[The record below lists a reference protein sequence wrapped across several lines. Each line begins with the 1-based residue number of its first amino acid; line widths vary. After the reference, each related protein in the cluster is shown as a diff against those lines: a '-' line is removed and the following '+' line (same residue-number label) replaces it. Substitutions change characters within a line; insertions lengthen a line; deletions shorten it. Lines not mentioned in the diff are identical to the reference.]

1 MATRAR
7 RAPAAAPKRT
17 LFLLFLIVA
26 ALFGG
31 IAASVQ
37 WGNPAGQWSPK
48 LGLDLE
54 GGRQIVLQPVLG
66 KDQKVNSGQVNQ
78 AVNIIRNRVD
88 GTGVSEAEVST
99 LGGSSIVVAIPG
111 NPSKEVL
118 DSLAQ
123 SSKLMFRAVV
133 QTGQPT
139 IDQTTQPTLPLP
151 PTTAAASSSA
161 AKSSA
166 ATSSSTASTSGA
178 KSTSTVAP
186 QSSGSAK
193 SSTATSTG
201 ANAGFPEALVKA
213 ASSTPSGTASSTV
226 SSTTAATTPKPT
238 PTLPGATPTSSSAA
252 AAAAGKPTSPSDTA
266 WAQQTVDPYWIRT
279 GLAKKGDTYSTLLA
293 SISCSNTNAKAGPTA
308 TQWREAS
315 AQAPAAAPTVACSTD
330 GSTTYLLG
338 PSEVDGT
345 MISDASFGQVTNS
358 QGIAT
363 GEVAVNLEFDGKGKD
378 AFGKMTTR
386 LASMQGDQNKSAIT
400 IDGVVISDPGTNG
413 AIVDGR
419 AQISGGFTTDSARLL
434 ADQLKYGALP
444 FSFKELTSDQISPQL
459 GTDQLQKGLMAG
471 AIGLLLVILYSL
483 FQYRALG
490 LVTVASLVAA
500 GVVTYGAVTFLGFAN
515 NFRLTMAGVTGLIV
529 SIGITADSFIVYFE
543 RVRDEVRSG
552 RPLKA
557 AVETGWKR
565 AKRTIIIS
573 DAVNFL
579 AAAVLYVLSES
590 SVKAFAFTLGVT
602 TLIDLL
608 IVTMFTH
615 PVLTL
620 LAHTKFFGGGHRF
633 SGFDPDRL
641 GARGVTYAGRGRV
654 TIADRKAAAAG
665 GDL

>member
-31 IAASVQ
+31 IAATTQ

-66 KDQKVNSGQVNQ
+66 QGQKVNSGQVNQ

-99 LGGSSIVVAIPG
+99 LGSSSIVVAIPG

-118 DSLAQ
+118 DSLSQ
-123 SSKLMFRAVV
+123 SSKLMFRAVI
-133 QTGQPT
+133 QSGQPT

-151 PTTAAASSSA
+151 PTTAAATSSA

-166 ATSSSTASTSGA
+166 ATSSSAVKSSAVAPNPSSASTS
-178 KSTSTVAP
+178 T
-186 QSSGSAK
+186 

-201 ANAGFPEALVKA
+201 ANAAFPEALVKA
-213 ASSTPSGTASSTV
+213 ASGTAST
-226 SSTTAATTPKPT
+226 TTAAPTAPAAQVPAAAQPT
-238 PTLPGATPTSSSAA
+238 PTLPGATPSSSTAA

-266 WAQQTVDPYWIRT
+266 WAQEPADAYWLKS
-279 GLAKKGDTYSTLLA
+279 GLAKKGDTYATLLA
-293 SISCSNTNAKAGPTA
+293 SISCSNLNAKAGPTA
-308 TQWREAS
+308 TQWREVS
-315 AQAPAAAPTVACSTD
+315 AQAPAASPTVACSKD
-330 GSTTYLLG
+330 GTKTYLLG
-338 PSEVDGT
+338 PSEVQGT
-345 MISDASFGQVTNS
+345 EITDASFGQVTTS
-358 QGIAT
+358 QGIST
-363 GEVAVNLEFDGKGKD
+363 GEVAVNLEFSGKGKT

-386 LASMQGDQNKSAIT
+386 LAAMQGDQNSSAIT
-400 IDGVVISDPGTNG
+400 IDGLVISAPGTTN

-490 LVTVASLVAA
+490 LVTVASLITA
-500 GVVTYGAVTFLGFAN
+500 GLITYGAVTFLGFAN

-552 RPLKA
+552 RPLRA
-557 AVETGWKR
+557 AVETGWSR
-565 AKRTIIIS
+565 AKRTVIIS
-573 DAVNFL
+573 DTVNFL

-590 SVKAFAFTLGVT
+590 SVKAFAFTLGIT

-608 IVTMFTH
+608 VVMMFTH
-615 PVLTL
+615 PVLSL
-620 LAHTKFFGGGHRF
+620 LARTKFFGGGHRF

-654 TIADRKAAAAG
+654 TIADRKAATAG